1 VFADND
7 PVYQNAMMDS
17 AVRCPLQFWK
27 VCALVRQDGTLSAT
41 GFILGQEDIRGL
53 PGFEE
58 EVFAVALAQT
68 TLEDLEMKTGLSFG
82 DLKKSDHF
90 AEGGAPGT
98 LELDRGDGFKRLL
111 KPILSEKDIV
121 V

>member
-1 VFADND
+1 
-7 PVYQNAMMDS
+7 MDF

-27 VCALVRQDGTLSAT
+27 VCVLVRQDGTLSST
-41 GFILGQEDIRGL
+41 GFILGQEDIKGL

-68 TLEDLEMKTGLSFG
+68 TLMELESKTGLSFG
-82 DLKKSDHF
+82 DLKNHDHL

-98 LELDRGDGFKRLL
+98 LELDSENGAKRIL
-111 KPILSEKDIV
+111 KPIMSETDIV

>member
-1 VFADND
+1 LIVVSAHIGETFKSFLRYLVWTVF
-7 PVYQNAMMDS
+7 Q
-17 AVRCPLQFWK
+17 Q
-27 VCALVRQDGTLSAT
+27 TL
-41 GFILGQEDIRGL
+41 RGL

-58 EVFAVALAQT
+58 EAFAVALAQT